1 MCLSQ
6 REYDVSPKQ
15 LSNIV
20 WDDEHHLLRIAR
32 TTVTFTK
39 MEYRMLS
46 SLRDGRP
53 VAYTIL
59 ARLMYNRELDGKVR
73 TMMDKLIDRIRGKLR
88 GTGVYVYCVLGYGY
102 FLLPEILSTK
112 DL

>member
-1 MCLSQ
+1 MSQ
-6 REYDVSPKQ
+6 REHEVSPKQ
-15 LSNIV
+15 LSNIM
-20 WDDEHHLLRIAR
+20 WDDERHVLRIAR
-32 TTVTFTK
+32 TSVTFTK

-53 VAYTIL
+53 VSYVIL
-59 ARLMYNRELDGKVR
+59 ARLMYGRELDGKVR

-102 FLLPEILSTK
+102 FLLPEILSLK